1 MNIERVREL
10 VNAPEFEMNL
20 TKVDKNGVATDVVSV
35 MGPNSV
41 GFNVNIGINNE
52 EEVAELIKEA
62 IESLPSKDDLLNGYD
77 LLNYEAV
84 KEKIIPM
91 VHNREVKDAAYVQY
105 LDLKVY
111 FRIVLQKDEEN
122 GKMQSIV
129 IKADLAKQWG
139 VTPEQ
144 LLEQAKAN
152 VRDDFEVNNFLGQM
166 TYITNKSKIYGG
178 NVILFPELIK
188 EKGFEGKYFIV
199 PSSIHEV
206 LVVEPRE
213 DLTYEDLTE
222 MVQSVNTTEVRPEE
236 VMSDHP
242 YVYNDGIIT
251 CE

>member
-20 TKVDKNGVATDVVSV
+20 TKVDKNGVATDAVSV
-35 MGPNSV
+35 MSPSGV

-91 VHNREVKDAAYVQY
+91 VHNRVVENAAYVDY

-111 FRIVLQKDEEN
+111 FRIVLKEDEK
-122 GKMQSIV
+122 GMQSIV
-129 IKADLAKQWG
+129 IKADLAKQWD

-152 VRDDFEVNNFLGQM
+152 VRDDFEVESFMGIM
-166 TYITNKSKIYGG
+166 TYITSKNKTYGG
-178 NVILFPELIK
+178 SAILFPELLK
-188 EKGFEGKYFIV
+188 NKGFEGKYFIV

-213 DLTYEDLTE
+213 DLTYEDMTK
-222 MVQSVNTTEVRPEE
+222 MVQSVNKTEVRPEE

>member
-20 TKVDKNGVATDVVSV
+20 TKVDKNGIAMDAVNVISPS
-35 MGPNSV
+35 GV
-41 GFNVNIGINNE
+41 GFNVYIGINNE
-52 EEVAELIKEA
+52 EKVAELIKKTMA
-62 IESLPSKDDLLNGYD
+62 SLPSKDDLLNGYD
-77 LLNYEAV
+77 LMNYEAV

-91 VHNREVKDAAYVQY
+91 VHNRVVENAAYVDY

-111 FRIVLQKDEEN
+111 FRIVLKEDEK
-122 GKMQSIV
+122 GMQSIV
-129 IKADLAKQWG
+129 IKADLAKQWD

-152 VRDDFEVNNFLGQM
+152 VRDNFEVGHFMGTM
-166 TYITNKSKIYGG
+166 TYITSKNRTYGG
-178 NVILFPELIK
+178 SAILFPELLK
-188 EKGFEGKYFIV
+188 EKGFNGKYFIV

-213 DLTYEDLTE
+213 DLTYEDMTK
-222 MVQSVNTTEVRPEE
+222 MVQSVNTTQVRPEE